1 MAELA
6 ASRRSYPEQGG
17 FEMKDQDFS
26 ARNLSMLIDF
36 YELTMAN
43 GYFQSD
49 KRDTVAVF
57 DMFFRV

>member
-1 MAELA
+1 
-6 ASRRSYPEQGG
+6 
-17 FEMKDQDFS
+17 MKDQDFS

-57 DMFFRV
+57 DSLCPYLHGAAPIASAD